1 MIGHRYYSREGPTLI
16 YPPHYNIIIRK
27 LAEVVTEK
35 LSALEKNDAVSQRLQ
50 LMEKE
55 NNDIRLSLQEQH
67 KLLMEKKAQIMDAES
82 TS

>member
-16 YPPHYNIIIRK
+16 YPPHYIIRK